1 MIEELPKEQQC
12 VVDFEALYRTF
23 GLETTREFD
32 AFLDEE
38 REKAAQFVSGH
49 DYDPEGQGVERA
61 RLFEELGDLYPR
73 FGWEP

>member
-12 VVDFEALYRTF
+12 VVDFEALCRTF